1 LIWLLLAGRSKTK
14 LWYWQTG
21 EIKLMA
27 DEDILARLDRLES
40 LDEIRQLA
48 AKYSLSLDMRDLD
61 SHVNLFAEDIRVSRD
76 KVGRAY
82 LKHWLDDTL
91 RLQFTGTS
99 HHIGNHV
106 IEFDDVDH
114 AHGVVY
120 SKNEHETAR
129 SDGGT
134 EWVIM
139 QMLYWDNYERI
150 DERWYFRRRLPCY
163 WYATDINKPP
173 VGDNKMRWP
182 DREPYAGAYH
192 DLWPSWQDFW
202 NNPPGLDEP
211 EVASPAPLDQ
221 FLNTMRRNAGE
232 PKIRVR

>member
-1 LIWLLLAGRSKTK
+1 MTDDNLLAR
-14 LWYWQTG
+14 
-21 EIKLMA
+21 I
-27 DEDILARLDRLES
+27 DRLES
-40 LDEIRQLA
+40 LDQIRQLA

-61 SHVNLFAEDIRVSRD
+61 AHVNLFAPDIRVSRELT
-76 KVGRAY
+76 GRAH
-82 LKHWLDDTL
+82 LKRWLDDTL

-99 HHIGNHV
+99 HHIGNHI
-106 IEFDDVDH
+106 IEFDDPDH

-120 SKNEHETAR
+120 SKNEHETPCA
-129 SDGGT
+129 DGST

-150 DERWYFRRRLPCY
+150 DGVWYFRRRLPCY

-182 DREPYAGAYH
+182 DREAYEGAYH
-192 DLWPSWQDFW
+192 DLWPSWQAFW
-202 NNPPGLDEP
+202 DNPPGDDAP
-211 EVASPAPLDQ
+211 EVAAPAPLEE
-221 FLNTMRRNAGE
+221 FLTTMRRGAPE